1 MDNIKTQVA
10 REYIAISMMVMVGQ
24 DKEHYEKENML
35 P

>member
-10 REYIAISMMVMVGQ
+10 REYIAISMMVMVGH